1 MSRLG
6 APKGI
11 SEAAQIVADANR
23 TNYGRLVELESFT
36 KQPAFDELW
45 DRWQECKKPNWDG
58 YAAMPVEQE
67 TYYKAFCLIEAL
79 PLGFP
84 LPSAGAEPDGNLTL
98 EWYRH
103 PRWTV
108 SVSISPEGTLHYAAL
123 LGTEDPRGSCSFFDD
138 IPESLLFLIR
148 RVTWT

>member
-1 MSRLG
+1 MSRTTKING
-6 APKGI
+6 F
-11 SEAAQIVADANR
+11 SEADQIVADASHR
-23 TNYGRLVELESFT
+23 NYRRFTELETFT
-36 KQPAFDELW
+36 KQPAYEELW
-45 DRWQECKKPNWDG
+45 ERWQECKEPNWDG
-58 YAAMPVEQE
+58 YAALPVEQE
-67 TYYKAFCLIEAL
+67 TYNKAWRLLEAL

-108 SVSISPEGTLHYAAL
+108 SVSISPDGTLHYAAL
-123 LGTEDPRGSCSFFDD
+123 LGTEDPRGSCPFFDD

-148 RVTWT
+148 RVIRA